1 MSTEL
6 ELRELLIDCAQELAD
21 RNGGDTVLLDLR
33 PLSSWTDFFIV
44 TGATS
49 STHMRGLLKH
59 ADEFL
64 GPRGYAPIRRPSPA
78 DDEEW
83 CLVDYGPFVL
93 HIMSAGAREFYE
105 LEKLWFE
112 AEKTA
117 FTPRTGADRA

>member
-33 PLSSWTDFFIV
+33 PLSSWTDFFIL